1 MKFRY
6 LIAIFLVL
14 ACIGFASAETFVPTN
29 GTFAYQEVEIFEIN
43 GINFTIPTDY
53 DVISENSTEMQF
65 KNGKDKI
72 KISVVENGTVKKVK
86 ENKTKKITSGKT
98 MMGSV
103 KGYLVDKNGTFTFS
117 YKEDGKLVVIKSKNM
132 PLIIGAMGKD

>member
-53 DVISENSTEMQF
+53 DVISEDSTEMQF

-72 KISVVENGTVKKVK
+72 KISVVDNGTVKKVN
-86 ENKTKKITSGKT
+86 ENKTKNITSGKT

-103 KGYLVDKNGTFTFS
+103 NGYLVDKNGTFTFS